1 MDQNSFNRTRWTAWI
16 ALALLGAGLLSY
28 AVRKHGAFTRPNSSA
43 IAANPVENK
52 NSHPP
57 AAIFTDYHPPTTSAL
72 GPALNINPN
81 TVLASVNGHALTAQE
96 ILPPGYSNQ
105 PVSLEACKYFVQ
117 RAIDR
122 ELILQAAKAQGLAL
136 DDSQHQ
142 QMLDFE
148 TTREQHGPDLVRS
161 LNDSAAEIVFEM
173 RDAEAFMLQTSLLQR
188 AGASPNVTSQ
198 QVLNYYQQHASEFG
212 ELPADGFARQEAWD
226 KIDYYIR
233 QTLASKERSD
243 FQTKLTDY
251 MNRLKSDSNIELT
264 PLASLPGSL

>member
-1 MDQNSFNRTRWTAWI
+1 MDQNSFNRTRWTVWI
-16 ALALLGAGLLSY
+16 ALAILGAGLLSY
-28 AVRKHGAFTRPNSSA
+28 AVRKHGAINRPKSSA
-43 IAANPVENK
+43 IAVNPVENK
-52 NSHPP
+52 KSPPP
-57 AAIFTDYHPPTTSAL
+57 AAIFTDYSPPTTNAL

-81 TVLASVNGHALTAQE
+81 TVLASVNGHALIAQE
-96 ILPPGYSNQ
+96 VLPPGYSNQ
-105 PVSLEACKYFVQ
+105 PVSFEACKYFVQ

-122 ELILQAAKAQGLAL
+122 ELILQTAKAQGVSLN
-136 DDSQHQ
+136 DSQQQ

-226 KIDYYIR
+226 KIDFYIR
-233 QTLASKERSD
+233 ETLASKVRSD

-251 MNRLKSDSNIELT
+251 MNGLKTGANIQFT
-264 PLASLPGSL
+264 SLAALAGPS